1 MSLYFHLPAFT
12 STARLLIFVFLS
24 TIKDMS
30 GCRGWSGATAQI
42 QGSGIGSKIVS
53 VPIAITNSNTYG
65 SSIAACFK
73 LWTTTFERRTIKQQA
88 TFELISFE
96 LISFEL
102 ISFELISFELISF
115 ELISFEL
122 ISFELIS
129 FELISTETAHVRDLQ
144 IIVEAFFSSTQSML
158 TEKANTI
165 IFANIQNALSTLES
179 CFEALTDGFQ
189 HRTDTISRAT
199 KTSRCETDSLEK
211 SCSLPAHGSRSSI
224 AQNAV
229 GDRVDEKLSQC
240 PAQQCC
246 VARRA

>member
-12 STARLLIFVFLS
+12 GTARLLISVFLS

-30 GCRGWSGATAQI
+30 ACRGWSGATAQI

-53 VPIAITNSNTYG
+53 VPIAITNSNTSG

-88 TFELISFE
+88 TFELIS
-96 LISFEL
+96 
-102 ISFELISFELISF
+102 
-115 ELISFEL
+115 
-122 ISFELIS
+122 
-129 FELISTETAHVRDLQ
+129 TETAHVRDLQ
-144 IIVEAFFSSTQSML
+144 IIVEAFFSSTQNML
-158 TEKANTI
+158 SEKASTI

-179 CFEALTDGFQ
+179 CFEERTDGFL
-189 HRTDTISRAT
+189 HRTDAISRAT

-211 SCSLPAHGSRSSI
+211 SCSLPAYGSRSSI

-246 VARRA
+246 VTRRAC

>member
-1 MSLYFHLPAFT
+1 MSLHFHLPAFT
-12 STARLLIFVFLS
+12 GTARLLISVFLS

-30 GCRGWSGATAQI
+30 GCRDWSGATAQI

-53 VPIAITNSNTYG
+53 VPIAITNSNTSG

-88 TFELISFE
+88 TFELIS
-96 LISFEL
+96 
-102 ISFELISFELISF
+102 
-115 ELISFEL
+115 
-122 ISFELIS
+122 
-129 FELISTETAHVRDLQ
+129 TETAHVRDLQ
-144 IIVEAFFSSTQSML
+144 IIVEAFFSSTQNML
-158 TEKANTI
+158 SEKASTI

-179 CFEALTDGFQ
+179 CFEERTDGFL
-189 HRTDTISRAT
+189 HRTDAISRAT

-211 SCSLPAHGSRSSI
+211 SCSLSAYGSRSSI

-229 GDRVDEKLSQC
+229 GNRVDEKLSQC

-246 VARRA
+246 VTRRAW

>member
-1 MSLYFHLPAFT
+1 MSLYFHLPT
-12 STARLLIFVFLS
+12 STGTAHLLISVFLS

-30 GCRGWSGATAQI
+30 GCRGCSGATAQI

-53 VPIAITNSNTYG
+53 VPIAITNSNTSG

-88 TFELISFE
+88 TFELIS
-96 LISFEL
+96 
-102 ISFELISFELISF
+102 
-115 ELISFEL
+115 
-122 ISFELIS
+122 
-129 FELISTETAHVRDLQ
+129 TETAHVRDLQ
-144 IIVEAFFSSTQSML
+144 IIVEVFFSSTQSML
-158 TEKANTI
+158 SEKASTI

-179 CFEALTDGFQ
+179 CFEERADGFQ
-189 HRTDTISRAT
+189 HRMDAISRAT

-229 GDRVDEKLSQC
+229 GGRVDEKLSQC

-246 VARRA
+246 VTRRAW